1 MEEKTK
7 NLMITMGLLL
17 FVIISVLANRGL
29 METSIF
35 QLSARDLMEA
45 LSGSFLRKNLVDVIL
60 VLLVIIIIG
69 ILLTTP
75 DFRKKT
81 GNLTTEK
88 VIVYETFDSNAGDDK
103 GVRPCFAA
111 ATQRGD
117 ICSSLSSKD
126 NCGTSN
132 CCVFGVYDAGS
143 KIAEGVNPE
152 NISGGESAGI
162 GKCVPGT
169 VNGPSFEEDKT
180 DMDFFYFNNN
190 CIPAAGKEC
199 PITTSL

>member
-1 MEEKTK
+1 MEDKTK
-7 NLMITMGLLL
+7 TLMITMGLLL
-17 FVIISVLANRGL
+17 FVIISVLAHRGL

-35 QLSARDLMEA
+35 KLSLEDIAEA
-45 LSGSFLRKNLVDVIL
+45 LSGSFLRKNFIDVFL
-60 VLLVIIIIG
+60 VLMIIIIIG

-75 DFRKKT
+75 DFQKKT

-111 ATQRGD
+111 ATQRGG
-117 ICSSLSSKD
+117 ICSSLGSKD
-126 NCGTSN
+126 NCATSN
-132 CCVFGVYDAGS
+132 CCVFGVYNAGS
-143 KIAEGVNPE
+143 KIAEGTDPN
-152 NISGGESAGI
+152 NIQGGEAAGV
-162 GKCVPGT
+162 GKCIPGT

-190 CIPAAGKEC
+190 CTPSPGKEC
-199 PITTSL
+199 PNITTL